1 MGIVLLIL
9 GLVLFIGLILV
20 HEWGHFVAARRNG
33 VTVEE
38 YGIFFPPTLYRRRMK
53 GGWVFSVNLL
63 PLGGFVKL
71 KGEHD
76 SDTEPGSFGAAS
88 LKAKSLIMAAGIL
101 MNLVVGYVLFAL
113 LALVGMPQVVPNQ
126 YLVKTDATY
135 LSHATYQTH
144 VDTVEK
150 GSPAAR
156 IGLRSDDVITAIGT
170 PGRLQRLDSQA
181 DLAPITVQY
190 SGQTVVVRYKHDG
203 KMIQKETRLRSDA
216 EIAAAARQ
224 GKTIGR
230 LGVTT
235 YVTQKGLTV
244 ARSTWSAPI
253 VAAGV
258 MVQFTALTF
267 QGLGH
272 ALAGLGGIIAGA
284 ATHNTTARQA
294 AQTEASSQV
303 SGPIGIFFIFK
314 YGAALGLRFILL
326 VVALLSLTLGVM
338 NLLPIPA
345 LDGGRLWLMLFTH
358 AIKKPLDAR
367 REELINMYGF
377 LVLLGLIV
385 LISVVDVKRFF

>member
-1 MGIVLLIL
+1 MGILLLIV

-20 HEWGHFVAARRNG
+20 HEWGHFVAARRSG
-33 VTVEE
+33 VVVEE
-38 YGIFFPPTLYRRRMK
+38 YGIFFPPRLYKKRMK
-53 GGWVFSVNLL
+53 GGWDFTINLL
-63 PLGGFVKL
+63 PLGGFVKM

-76 SDTEPGSFGAAS
+76 SDTEAGSFGAAS

-101 MNLVVGYVLFAL
+101 MNLVVAYVLFVI
-113 LALVGMPQVVPNQ
+113 LAIAGMPHLVANQ
-126 YLVKTDATY
+126 YTVRTDTTY
-135 LSHATYQTH
+135 LSHARYVTN

-156 IGLRSDDVITAIGT
+156 IGLKSDDVITALGPT
-170 PGRLQRLDSQA
+170 GHVQRLTGQDQMPA
-181 DLAPITVQY
+181 LTTRY
-190 SGQTVVVRYKHDG
+190 SGQTVTVRFKHDG
-203 KMIQKETRLRSDA
+203 RTLSRQVSLRSDA
-216 EIAAAARQ
+216 DIAAAARH

-272 ALAGLGGIIAGA
+272 ALAGLGGIVAGA
-284 ATHNTTARQA
+284 FTHNTTARQA
-294 AQTEASSQV
+294 AQTEASNQV
-303 SGPIGIFFIFK
+303 SGPIGVFFIFK
-314 YGAALGLRFILL
+314 YGAALGLRFILM
-326 VVALLSLTLGVM
+326 VVALLSLTLGIM

-345 LDGGRLWLMLFTH
+345 LDGGRLWITLIAH
-358 AIKKPLDAR
+358 GIKRPLSAR
-367 REELINMYGF
+367 REELISLYGF
-377 LVLLGLIV
+377 LVLFALII
-385 LISVVDVKRFF
+385 LISFVDIKRFF